1 MKKRYNIIVAAAA
14 ALFLVSVQPALAD
27 LVNGDFSEDFT
38 GNTDPAL
45 GWAVTTGP
53 VDWADWSVDAP
64 AAFFRPDGA
73 AASSTLRQWIT
84 VDPGFSMLSFD
95 VLMETEF
102 VDYETDVF
110 TAFLDTMELY
120 TLSSS
125 DLISDDV
132 SQFEDT
138 VICDVSSFVGLGSF
152 ELVFN
157 LAHDNTD
164 GETTVLLDNVALVP
178 VPGAVV
184 LGGLGLSL
192 AGWRLRKRRT
202 L

>member
-192 AGWRLRKRRT
+192 AGWRLRKRRP